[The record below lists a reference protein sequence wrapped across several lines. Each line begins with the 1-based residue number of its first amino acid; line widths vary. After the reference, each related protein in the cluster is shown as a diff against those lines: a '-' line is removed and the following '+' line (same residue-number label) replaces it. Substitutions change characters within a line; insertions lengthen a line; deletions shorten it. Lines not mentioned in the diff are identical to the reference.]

1 MRALAI
7 VLLALSV
14 ACGGG
19 GTRLRSSGGASGAID
34 PAAFLV
40 EVGATRTDMLRAD
53 TRSIEELESARD
65 AAQGAER
72 RRALIAL
79 ARAHMLEAGTSD
91 DRAQRRHRSSAERFA
106 EAAANGSR
114 DAELLAQSDF
124 VPLWLA
130 YRAGDRSAAGRAE
143 RFTTRRAQSGELA
156 LLGWV
161 VRGEIAF
168 AAEEWDA
175 AAAAY
180 RYVLGQLG
188 HPLYAYSLYRT
199 AQSHEGAGRAEDAR
213 TTLAEVALLG
223 CPAEADEPT
232 RRVALQAA
240 RDLGTEVRRGADG
253 VERPASCPE
262 PSSGGEST
270 ESGEWRP
277 AE

>member
-1 MRALAI
+1 MRALTI
-7 VLLALSV
+7 GCLALAV

-19 GTRLRSSGGASGAID
+19 GPRLASSTGASSAIE

-40 EVGATRTDMLRAD
+40 EVGATRTELLRAD
-53 TRSIEELESARD
+53 PRSIDELEAARD

-91 DRAQRRHRSSAERFA
+91 DRDQRRHRSSAERFA
-106 EAAANGSR
+106 EAAANGSH
-114 DAELLAQSDF
+114 DADLLAQSDF

-130 YRAGDRSAAGRAE
+130 YRAGDRGAAGRAE

-156 LLGWV
+156 LLGWII
-161 VRGEIAF
+161 RGELAL
-168 AAEEWDA
+168 AAEQWDD

-180 RYVLGQLG
+180 RYALGQLG
-188 HPLYAYSLYRT
+188 HPLYAYALYRT
-199 AQSHEGAGRAEDAR
+199 AQSHEGAGRADDAR
-213 TTLAEVALLG
+213 SALAEVALLG
-223 CPAEADEPT
+223 CPADADEPT

-240 RDLGTEVRRGADG
+240 RDLGTEVRRGDDG
-253 VERPASCPE
+253 TERPASCPE
-262 PSSGGEST
+262 PSVGGERAD
-270 ESGEWRP
+270 GEWRP